1 MTTAELA
8 RKIRSLGKR
17 ERKRLLQELLD
28 GNGLEEIADDLE
40 DIIVSVAR
48 RRDPTIP
55 AQKLFNRVEKKR
67 KLKC

>member
-17 ERKRLLQELLD
+17 ERKRLLRELLD

-48 RRDPTIP
+48 RREQTIP
-55 AQKLFNRVEKKR
+55 AKKVFSRIEKKR

>member
-17 ERKRLLQELLD
+17 ERKRLLRELLD

-48 RRDPTIP
+48 RREQTIP
-55 AQKLFNRVEKKR
+55 VKKVFSRIEKKR